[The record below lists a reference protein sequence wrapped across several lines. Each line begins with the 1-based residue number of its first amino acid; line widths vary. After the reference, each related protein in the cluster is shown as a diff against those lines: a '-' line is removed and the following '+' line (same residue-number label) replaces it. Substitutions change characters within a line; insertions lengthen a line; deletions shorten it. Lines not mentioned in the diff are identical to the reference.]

1 MPLMK
6 TFRVPTMANWLRYR
20 GPGYYVLF
28 ALWVTGIIDAIL
40 NLTAPSQRHALFFGR
55 AGVLFIPVG
64 VLTVFSFILWLRLKL
79 ARGFVG
85 YHVLFALWVTGII
98 DVIFNIIASR
108 QHHLLFFGGAEVLF
122 IPIGVLTVFSFILWL
137 IWNKIEKPSLINRA
151 SEPPGRVA
159 DAGGVF

>member
-1 MPLMK
+1 MPLMR

-64 VLTVFSFILWLRLKL
+64 VLTVFSFILWL
-79 ARGFVG
+79 
-85 YHVLFALWVTGII
+85 
-98 DVIFNIIASR
+98 
-108 QHHLLFFGGAEVLF
+108 
-122 IPIGVLTVFSFILWL
+122 

-159 DAGGVF
+159 DAGGAI

>member
-1 MPLMK
+1 MPLMT

-28 ALWVTGIIDAIL
+28 ALWVTGIID
-40 NLTAPSQRHALFFGR
+40 
-55 AGVLFIPVG
+55 
-64 VLTVFSFILWLRLKL
+64 
-79 ARGFVG
+79 
-85 YHVLFALWVTGII
+85 
-98 DVIFNIIASR
+98 VIFNLIASR

-159 DAGGVF
+159 DAGGAF